1 MDMSFFCHPYS
12 ELKKNGS
19 TKIDV
24 IDSKFRTNNL
34 LFVDSFFLILRT
46 ESSPVYLFFCL
57 VDEMANN
64 SETQTHS
71 NV

>member
-46 ESSPVYLFFCL
+46 ESSPVYFFLSC
-57 VDEMANN
+57 
-64 SETQTHS
+64 
-71 NV
+71 